1 MALKKMDVHMHKNG
15 VGFLYVKVLVT
26 QLCLTLETPRNVACQ
41 DPVSMDF
48 PGKNTGVGHHFLL
61 HGIFPTQGSNPGL
74 LHWQADSFTTEPPG
88 KPDLCEYLDTN

>member
-1 MALKKMDVHMHKNG
+1 MHKNG

-48 PGKNTGVGHHFLL
+48 PGKNTTVGCHFLL
-61 HGIFPTQGSNPGL
+61 QGIFLSQGLNPSL
-74 LHWQADSFTTEPPG
+74 LHWQVGSLSLSHQQSLVGWRA
-88 KPDLCEYLDTN
+88 

>member
-1 MALKKMDVHMHKNG
+1 MHKNG

-48 PGKNTGVGHHFLL
+48 PGKNTGIGCHFLL
-61 HGIFPTQGSNPGL
+61 QGIFLSQGSNQCL
-74 LHWQADSFTTEPPG
+74 LHWQADFLYHTIYKNQLTIG
-88 KPDLCEYLDTN
+88 

>member
-1 MALKKMDVHMHKNG
+1 MHKNG

-48 PGKNTGVGHHFLL
+48 PGKNTGIGCHFLL
-61 HGIFPTQGSNPGL
+61 QGIFLAQGLNPCL
-74 LHWQADSFTTEPPG
+74 LHFRQI
-88 KPDLCEYLDTN
+88 LYH